1 MGREGD
7 SLRAVLVAEQLTKGA
22 VVRLRADSHSMTPF
36 VRAGDVVTL
45 EPLRGRPRLGD
56 VVAVATAD
64 GRLLVHRL
72 IGWQGEQALTRGDVA
87 DHSDAPVPLEA
98 VLGLV
103 TRVERGARS
112 VRLGPGVERR
122 AIAFLSRAGLLRL
135 LARARERL
143 RRSVPGPG

>member
-1 MGREGD
+1 M
-7 SLRAVLVAEQLTKGA
+7 
-22 VVRLRADSHSMTPF
+22 
-36 VRAGDVVTL
+36 
-45 EPLRGRPRLGD
+45 
-56 VVAVATAD
+56 
-64 GRLLVHRL
+64 HRL
-72 IGWQGEQALTRGDVA
+72 IGWQGEEALTRGDVA

-112 VRLGPGVERR
+112 VRLGLGGERR
-122 AIAFLSRAGLLRL
+122 VIALLSRAGLLRL